1 MAKTSLNKHDIGS
14 GITRANMDAIR
25 ENFDKTEKTINQND
39 DEFKKHKVDK
49 SIQHQSEQIA
59 HDGYKHRTVQDELTY
74 QKGRIK
80 NLVVGANGDGVAE
93 LKDTRTD
100 IDGNIHEIA
109 QDRLERDFLKID
121 EKAEDAKLLADK
133 HENEIENSAYIQ
145 NIEIREGR
153 EYDTSYKIVFIPPKD
168 EHGNAIKLKHGLSTN
183 YGAVTEGTKP
193 TEFAQKSGATYVS
206 NASTFSATEG
216 LLRGRQIVDGKVVR
230 SLENSTSAN
239 RQTLI
244 IGIDNTLS
252 VAAPT
257 VTTNELLAQGV
268 QNALTG
274 FGALIVNK
282 NIVYKDGDF
291 DPNTMEVNP
300 RMIIGQLPDK
310 TLVFFSC
317 DGRVKAQGSLQRGM
331 LVSEAIAVV
340 KKECPTIT
348 FAYLLD
354 GGGSTA
360 SVYRSR
366 MLNKVTDNN
375 NKDERAVYD
384 FLYVA
389 KDQLQVRD
397 ADLQEAYNAIG
408 GLRGDVLRL
417 YGLLMHFNLVSNKE
431 LYLSDIDEYAGIVLR
446 DSDDNNRRKL
456 YLTLDRIAYF
466 NYDTEKSIFIVDD
479 EGLKYDNRLSGRFF
493 SNPESVTNCNTIQV
507 GGSYLVPKTATGSPY
522 PNDSSAIVKH
532 FNAGAKN
539 FEDATTAFQEA
550 LPFARSAN
558 YKMRRRSYDGTSWSQ
573 WFDV

>member
-1 MAKTSLNKHDIGS
+1 MVKLNKNLGPELNRNFRADVNKNFKDIEEELNS
-14 GITRANMDAIR
+14 DKANF
-25 ENFDKTEKTINQND
+25 ENHKTDT
-39 DEFKKHKVDK
+39 

-59 HDGYKHRTVQDELTY
+59 HDGYKYRTVQDALTY

-80 NLVVGANGDGVAE
+80 NLVVGANGDGMAE

-109 QDRLERDFLKID
+109 QDRLERDFLKIN
-121 EKAEDAKLLADK
+121 EKAEDARLLADK
-133 HENEIENSAYIQ
+133 HENEMENSAYIQ

-168 EHGNAIKLKHGLSTN
+168 EHGNPIKLKRGLSNN
-183 YGAVTEGTKP
+183 YGAVKEGTKP
-193 TEFAQKSGATYVS
+193 TEFSNQIAASYVA
-206 NASTFSATEG
+206 NASTFSAAEG
-216 LLRGRQIVDGKVVR
+216 LLRGRQIMDGQVIR
-230 SLENSTSAN
+230 SIEDGISSN

-244 IGIDNTLS
+244 IDSGNNLS
-252 VAAPT
+252 MAESSVSA
-257 VTTNELLAQGV
+257 NELLAQGV

-274 FGALIVNK
+274 FGALIINK
-282 NIVYKDGDF
+282 SIVYKDGDF

-300 RMIIGQLPDK
+300 RQIIGQLPDK

-317 DGRVKAQGSLQRGM
+317 DGRLKAQGVLQRGM
-331 LVSEAIAVV
+331 LVSEAIAVL

-360 SVYRSR
+360 SVYRSKL
-366 MLNKVTDNN
+366 LNKVTDNN

-384 FLYVA
+384 FLYVGREQ
-389 KDQLQVRD
+389 KQVRD
-397 ADLQEAYNAIG
+397 ADIQYLNQTAGE
-408 GLRGDVLRL
+408 LRSDFSRL
-417 YGLLMHFNLVSNKE
+417 YGLLAHFNLISNKE
-431 LYLSDIDEYAGIVLR
+431 LYLSDIDDYAGIVMR
-446 DSDDNNRRKL
+446 DSNDANTTKL
-456 YLTLDRIAYF
+456 YLTPNRIAY
-466 NYDTEKSIFIVDD
+466 YRYGDAKSMFIVDD